1 VFVAEPKIID
11 AAKVNEDK
19 AESVELDT
27 ELDGDI
33 PVAVVKKPTWK
44 SRTLTAIRI
53 IAALAI
59 VFFLVHTTIEQ
70 WSEVS
75 ATFRKLSWT
84 TLVVSALIAFV
95 GLAANMMAWRAALTD
110 LDHRIPVHTAAPIM
124 LVGTLG
130 KYLPGSVWAYVVQ
143 MELGRRG
150 GVPRSRVFVASLV
163 TTGMGIA
170 IGLLL
175 AVAGLPTAFEA
186 LETVPRDNVVFGK
199 IAFYAA
205 IVMLPIAVTC
215 AHPRVLTW
223 LIGILLKILRRPP
236 LDRPLTWRGT
246 LEMTAW
252 ISIAFV
258 CLGTSLWLL
267 ARAEIGSGFSDWARS
282 LTVMTLAL
290 SVSVF
295 VVIAPSGIG
304 IREFIIAVA
313 LAGHGVTFEAAFA
326 IALVARLIF
335 TLGDGVVAGVAAAV
349 GLHRLRH
356 AGPAGS

>member
-1 VFVAEPKIID
+1 VFVAEPKIINAD
-11 AAKVNEDK
+11 P
-19 AESVELDT
+19 AEVDSD
-27 ELDGDI
+27 LDGDG
-33 PVAVVKKPTWK
+33 PVAITKKPTWK
-44 SRTLTAIRI
+44 SRTLTAIRV
-53 IAALAI
+53 IAAVAI
-59 VFFLVHTTIEQ
+59 VFFLVNTTIDQ

-84 TLVVSALIAFV
+84 TLVIAALVAFV
-95 GLAANMMAWRAALTD
+95 GLFANMMAWRAALAD

-150 GVPRSRVFVASLV
+150 GVPRNRVFVASLV

-170 IGLLL
+170 IGLLIG
-175 AVAGLPTAFEA
+175 VAGLPIAFEA
-186 LETVPRDNVVFGK
+186 LATAPRDNVVFGK

-205 IVMLPIAVTC
+205 IVMLPIAAVC
-215 AHPRVLTW
+215 AHPRVLTR
-223 LIGILLKILRRPP
+223 LVGILLRLLRRPP
-236 LDRPLTWRGT
+236 LSRPISWRGT
-246 LEMTAW
+246 LELSAW
-252 ISIAFV
+252 AAIGYL
-258 CLGTSLWLL
+258 CLGISLWLL
-267 ARAEIGSGFSDWARS
+267 ARAEIGSGISDVGRS
-282 LTVMTLAL
+282 ITVMALAM

-304 IREFIIAVA
+304 IREFIVAVA
-313 LAGHGVTFEAAFA
+313 LTGHGVTFEAAFA

-349 GLHRLRH
+349 GLHRLH
-356 AGPAGS
+356 HT